1 MGETTAEHWMRLAL
15 QQAERARAVGEVPV
29 GAVIVADDRLLA
41 DGYNRTITDT
51 DPTAHAEI
59 VAIRQAARRI
69 GNYRLTDCDLY
80 VTLEPCIMCLGACV
94 QARIRRL
101 FFGTPDP
108 RWGCLGSRLDL
119 RAPELFNH
127 TIEFSGGIL
136 ADECR
141 ALLQDFFQQRRHS

>member
-1 MGETTAEHWMRLAL
+1 MSETTAEHWMRLAL
-15 QQAERARAVGEVPV
+15 QQAEQARAAGEVPV
-29 GAVIVADDRLLA
+29 GAVIVADDRQLA
-41 DGYNRTITDT
+41 AGYNRTITDT

-59 VAIRQAARRI
+59 VVIRQAAGLM

-101 FFGTPDP
+101 VFGTTDP

-127 TIEFSGGIL
+127 AIAFTGGIL
-136 ADECR
+136 ADDCR
-141 ALLQDFFQQRRHS
+141 ALLQDFFQQRRRS